1 MNKKNIAILSAILA
15 VSTMKLSAGNPERQG
30 QAGAAQLTINGWARS
45 SGWGWANG
53 GGVSGIEAMYMN
65 VAGLD
70 RSAHTTEMAFNRTQ
84 WLVGSGI
91 GINNFGFAQKIGDG
105 DKGTFGISVM
115 QFGIKPIDI
124 TTEQNPY
131 GGIGTYRVNMTNIG
145 LAYSKAF
152 SNNISAGLI
161 VRAVNEGIPDAR
173 AMGMSID
180 AGVQYSS
187 TLRPTSNKIKQ
198 NDVKFGISLKNIGPD
213 MVHRGEGLSYKAT
226 LQNGTFEK
234 TLQSKVDKIKLPSL
248 INISGSYDIRLDKGE
263 LYNNKLTVGF
273 GFTNFAF
280 SANQTTLGLEY
291 TYKNFI
297 SVRSGFVHQKGVF
310 DKENRTSAFT
320 GLCAGLSYDIKTNS
334 NLVSI
339 DYSYRATNPF
349 NGTHSF
355 GLRIG
360 LGGNE

>member
-1 MNKKNIAILSAILA
+1 VNKKNIAILSALLA
-15 VSTMKLSAGNPERQG
+15 VSTLKLTAGNPERQG

-53 GGVSGIEAMYMN
+53 GGITGVEAMYMN

-70 RSAHTTEMAFNRTQ
+70 RSLNATELAFHRTQ

-91 GINNFGFAQKIGDG
+91 GINNFGFSQKIGDG
-105 DKGTFGISVM
+105 EKGTFGVSVM
-115 QFGIKPIDI
+115 QFGIKPIEQ
-124 TTEQNPY
+124 TTESNPY

-145 LAYSKAF
+145 LAYSKSF
-152 SNNISAGLI
+152 SNNISAGI
-161 VRAVNEGIPDAR
+161 IFRAINEGIPDVR
-173 AMGMSID
+173 ATGLSMD
-180 AGVQYSS
+180 AGVQYTT
-187 TLRPTSNKIKQ
+187 TLKPTANKIKQ

-213 MVHRGEGLSYKAT
+213 MTPRGEGLSYKAT
-226 LQNGTFEK
+226 LQNGDYVK
-234 TLQSKVDKIKLPSL
+234 TVQSKVDRIKLPAL
-248 INISGSYDIRLDKGE
+248 INISGSYDIRLDKGDV
-263 LYNNKLTVGF
+263 YNNKLTVGF

-291 TYKNFI
+291 TYKNFL
-297 SVRSGFVHQKGVF
+297 SFRSAFVHQKGVF

-320 GLCAGLSYDIKTNS
+320 GLCAGVSYDVKSGS
-334 NLVSI
+334 NVISI

-360 LGGNE
+360 LGGTE